1 MTTTS
6 NVKTHDQTGN
16 WSEQKTQ
23 LKAKFPI
30 LKDADLHYENG
41 KKEEMM
47 TKLEKKLGKSKEE
60 LTQILSKMH

>member
-30 LKDADLHYENG
+30 LKDTDLHYENG

-47 TKLEKKLGKSKEE
+47 TKLGKK
-60 LTQILSKMH
+60 IR

>member
-6 NVKTHDQTGN
+6 NVKPTDSTGN
-16 WSEQKTQ
+16 WAVQKTQ

-47 TKLEKKLGKSKEE
+47 GRLEKKLGKTKDEMTS
-60 LTQILSKMH
+60 ILSKMK